1 MTAFKKKFGEKDG
14 FPTRYP
20 DDFAGTYLDE
30 NGQLIIKISSD
41 KNTKLLNTDYS
52 SYIDIKEIKKYND
65 DFKADR
71 ISDEVVYE
79 HVEYSLNQ
87 LNYMMNDAINMVRE
101 DLPVLG
107 SYVDTLNNRIVLEIE
122 QEVFDKINNVDD
134 KINLYRNAEYPEK
147 EIPLIIQP
155 ASVTQLTSNHPG
167 GQF

>member
-1 MTAFKKKFGEKDG
+1 
-14 FPTRYP
+14 
-20 DDFAGTYLDE
+20 
-30 NGQLIIKISSD
+30 
-41 KNTKLLNTDYS
+41 
-52 SYIDIKEIKKYND
+52 
-65 DFKADR
+65 
-71 ISDEVVYE
+71 
-79 HVEYSLNQ
+79 
-87 LNYMMNDAINMVRE
+87 MMNDAINMVRE